1 MGCSYRQH
9 KWQLAKTAVVP
20 HTWRRLTEGDD
31 PKTVLATIGAILTIV
46 SLVVGLV
53 RIPFS

>member
-9 KWQLAKTAVVP
+9 KWQRARMAIVP
-20 HTWRRLTEGDD
+20 YAWRRLTEGDD
-31 PKTVLATIGAILTIV
+31 PKTVLATVGLILTII
-46 SLVVGLV
+46 STFVGLV